1 VLPEIE
7 KRRVTEASARA
18 ALPVIDVSG
27 LRGDRSARARDR
39 TAAEIAAA
47 CRDVGFFYVVGHGID
62 DGCIERLAASSR
74 EFFAQDLAR
83 KLEIDMSLGGL
94 AWRGYFPVGRE
105 LTSGRPDRKE
115 GIYFGAELS
124 PEDPK
129 VRARTPL
136 HGANLFP
143 ATPPGL
149 RAAVLDYLTA
159 LTELGHLLVR
169 GVSRSLDL
177 DEDELARRYT
187 ADPLILFRIFN
198 YPVVPPGDEAV
209 WSVGEHT
216 DYGLL
221 TILWQDDAGGL
232 EVKSSGGWM
241 EVPPLPGSFVC
252 NLGDMLD
259 RMTGGLYR
267 STPHRVRNRADRS
280 RLSFAFFFDPAFD
293 AEIAPIH
300 PGRAFVDDRHER
312 WDAASVHEFR
322 GTYGEYLLGKVARV
336 FPDLDRKVLR
346 GED

>member
-1 VLPEIE
+1 M
-7 KRRVTEASARA
+7 TDASARA
-18 ALPVIDVSG
+18 SLPVIDVSG
-27 LRGDRSARARDR
+27 LRGDRAARER
-39 TAAEIAAA
+39 TAAAIASA
-47 CRDVGFFYVVGHGID
+47 CRDVGFFYALGHGIEEAR
-62 DGCIERLAASSR
+62 IERLARLSR

-83 KLEIDMSLGGL
+83 KLEIDMSRGGL

-105 LTSGRPDRKE
+105 LTSGQPDRKE
-115 GIYFGAELS
+115 GIYFGTEL
-124 PEDPK
+124 PPDDPR

-149 RAAVLDYLTA
+149 RAAVLDYLTS
-159 LTELGHLLVR
+159 LTELGHLLMR
-169 GVSRSLDL
+169 GLSLSLDL
-177 DEDELARRYT
+177 DEEDLARRYT
-187 ADPLILFRIFN
+187 ADPLILFRIFH
-198 YPVVPPGDEAV
+198 YPVVAPEEDTV

-221 TILWQDDAGGL
+221 TILWQDDSGGL
-232 EVKSSGGWM
+232 EVKSSAGWIHA
-241 EVPPLPGSFVC
+241 PPIPGSFVC

-293 AEIAPIH
+293 AEVAAIH
-300 PGRAFVDDRHER
+300 PGRAVVDDRAER

-322 GTYGEYLLGKVARV
+322 GTYGDYLLQKVARV
-336 FPDLDRKVLR
+336 FPDLDRQVR
-346 GED
+346 GDA